1 MSDSHGTTTT
11 TTKTKTTAATDVDM
25 FGFSTSAFVTC
36 KRCRSKVRISI
47 ADAAKVLCNLK
58 NDAHF
63 ANDRGTRMPLL
74 ARDNTRYIADSELSS
89 EELWTLVTTLAG
101 VSG

>member
-1 MSDSHGTTTT
+1 MSDSHGTTTAT
-11 TTKTKTTAATDVDM
+11 TDVDM

>member
-11 TTKTKTTAATDVDM
+11 TTKTTAATDVDM

>member
-11 TTKTKTTAATDVDM
+11 TTTTTAATDVDM

-58 NDAHF
+58 NDAHS

-89 EELWTLVTTLAG
+89 DELWSLVTTLAG